1 MRDVA
6 PRRAVLNILSAAIPF
21 PTLSPSRVKY
31 SCIFRGRRD
40 AHARYPRFYLRYRDS
55 KSFPL
60 SFSFSLLITGKRIL
74 RKSESFS
81 KIYIEIVYICVFYAS
96 RIQILI
102 RLYCYGLIVINW
114 PLLLNYRQR

>member
-6 PRRAVLNILSAAIPF
+6 PRRVVLNILSAAIPF

-55 KSFPL
+55 KSSPL
-60 SFSFSLLITGKRIL
+60 SFSFFPYNGEKDRIKEE
-74 RKSESFS
+74 REFFEN
-81 KIYIEIVYICVFYAS
+81 IYIEIVHMC
-96 RIQILI
+96 ILCLADTDLDPI
-102 RLYCYGLIVINW
+102 I
-114 PLLLNYRQR
+114 LLRSDRN